1 MEPISEPPADDLPI
15 APPMPQEATPS
26 DRRGTPRPYRARADT
41 HRERVRSRA
50 RELGPGL
57 ITGAADDDPSG
68 IATYSQA
75 GAAFGYGTLWIAL
88 ITLPLMASV
97 QLMCARIGIVARS
110 GLATVLRE
118 HYPRWLLWLACA
130 MLLFGNTVNIAA
142 DLAGMAAAASLLT
155 GIRATWFIPASA
167 VLILGLLVFAS
178 YERMTRVLKWLT
190 LALFSYVLA
199 GFLAHPDW
207 SAVLSGTLIPRVGRS
222 REFLLT
228 FVAIL
233 GTTIS
238 PYLFFWQAAQ
248 NAEHDAFWRQRLI
261 GRPQRAVQRELRTAT
276 RDVNAGMLFSN
287 AIMYFIILTAAATLH
302 GAGITDVQT
311 ADQAAAAL
319 RPLAGRGAALLFTA
333 GLVGTGMLGIPVLA
347 GSAAYA
353 IAEAAAW
360 RAGLDEKVHTARQF
374 YGVIAV
380 AMLAGMALSFA
391 HVNAIRLLIW
401 SAVINGLLAPP
412 LILIILVVCNNEKV
426 MGVHRNG
433 RGLNILG
440 ALSVLLMSGAA
451 IALIV
456 SSLTS

>member
-1 MEPISEPPADDLPI
+1 MEPISEPPANDLPT
-15 APPMPQEATPS
+15 APPMTTPTPS
-26 DRRGTPRPYRARADT
+26 DRRGAPRPYRSRAQGPT
-41 HRERVRSRA
+41 QRLRSRA

-88 ITLPLMASV
+88 VTLPLMASV

-118 HYPRWLLWLACA
+118 HYPRWLLWLVCG
-130 MLLFGNTVNIAA
+130 MLMFGNTVNIAA

-155 GIRATWFIPASA
+155 GIRSVWFVPASA
-167 VLILGLLVFAS
+167 VLILSLLVFAS

-207 SAVLSGTLIPRVGRS
+207 SAVFSGTLIPRVRWS
-222 REFLLT
+222 KDYLIT

-248 NAEHDAFWRQRLI
+248 NAEHDALWRQRLI
-261 GRPQRAVQRELRTAT
+261 GRPQRAVQRELRAAK

-302 GAGITDVQT
+302 TAGITDVQT

-319 RPLAGRGAALLFTA
+319 RPLAGAGAALLFTA

-360 RAGLDEKVHTARQF
+360 RAGLDEKIHTARQF

-380 AMLAGMALSFA
+380 AMFAGMGLSLA

-412 LILIILVVCNNEKV
+412 LIIIILVVCNNDRV
-426 MGVHRNG
+426 MGAHRNS
-433 RGLNILG
+433 RGLNVLGILS
-440 ALSVLLMSGAA
+440 AVLMSGAA
-451 IALIV
+451 IALV
-456 SSLTS
+456 LSSVLS